1 RRLDSSPGSSGGCFT
16 GGGKSLL
23 SCFFGEVHR
32 GRPRRRAPQLGAVA
46 PARRPD
52 DRLEQVGGHVGSRA
66 GAAEHIA
73 FGQQL
78 IVGRHRRRPRSATS
92 SRVCASPVESACC
105 TLSTYSVTT

>member
-1 RRLDSSPGSSGGCFT
+1 MSGENSYF
-16 GGGKSLL
+16 SR
-23 SCFFGEVHR
+23 FFVKFIEV
-32 GRPRRRAPQLGAVA
+32 GAAGVPQLRAVA